1 MSRGAF
7 ILTGGTVTRLLAL
20 IFLLLPGPLLAEWPT
35 RTEEDEFFSLERAS
49 LEEALDIRTS
59 VASRSVMRLR
69 ETPGLVTVI
78 TREEIQTLAPRDLKD
93 VLKLIPEFDFGM
105 DVQGNL
111 GLGVRGNWANEG
123 KVLLLWDGQTYNETL
138 YSTVQFDRFPVDQIE
153 EIEIIKGPG
162 SALYGGFAEL
172 AVINIRTRSGKA
184 LNGSFAYAAYGQGE
198 RARARNYAGYA
209 FGKNHAWG
217 EFSAKAHWGEG
228 QRSDRRYTDF
238 NGASYNMNRAS
249 DLRPRSLNLH
259 AAGKDLSFRF
269 IADDYSMRDRDH
281 FGATLSTGSS
291 KVEFP
296 ALFAELRRTVY
307 LPWLIRLE
315 PHLNYTSARSWLE
328 KDSYFP
334 YEKTAQRV
342 TAGATAFRR
351 FGVATEIMAG
361 GEYFHDQ
368 VKVDPITAAASQYA
382 SGTDDAEYDNYAFFG
397 QANVNSDL
405 ANLVAGARYDKHS
418 RYGSSLV
425 PRLAVTKLVDDLNF
439 KAIFS
444 QAFRAPSIENIRL
457 NPEISPEK
465 ATSAEIEAGYKASDT
480 LYFSGSVFQ
489 TTIRHPIIYTYV
501 NGMETYRNYDR
512 TGTRGAGLA
521 VKFKNGPYRA
531 DLAYHCYSARSNRV
545 DVYSV
550 PGHGSYLLAFP
561 AHKFILNAAMPL
573 AKGLTF
579 NPAAIYLS
587 RRYGYAGDGTKVR
600 AFGEQVIA
608 DLNFQLKDRPLR
620 RLTLNLGVKDV
631 FKSGYAYVQPYDGG
645 HARLPAS
652 SREIFLKAGYEF

>member
-1 MSRGAF
+1 VKHLF
-7 ILTGGTVTRLLAL
+7 AL
-20 IFLLLPGPLLAEWPT
+20 VLLLLPGPLLAQWPA
-35 RTEEDEFFSLERAS
+35 RTEEDEFFGLERAS

-59 VASRSVMRLR
+59 VASRSAMRLR

-93 VLKLIPEFDFGM
+93 VLKLVPEFDFGM

-138 YSTVQFDRFPVDQIE
+138 YSTIQFDRFPVDQIE

-184 LNGSFAYAAYGQGE
+184 LNGSSSYAAYGQGE
-198 RARARNYAGYA
+198 LARARNYAGYS
-209 FGKNHAWG
+209 FGRAYGWG

-228 QRSDRRYTDF
+228 QRSDRRYTDL
-238 NGASYNMNRAS
+238 NGDSYNMNRAS

-259 AAGKDLSFRF
+259 AAGKAISFRF
-269 IADDYSMRDRDH
+269 IADDFALRNRDH
-281 FGATLSTGSS
+281 FGAMLSTGSS
-291 KVEFP
+291 KVKFP
-296 ALFAELRRTVY
+296 ALFAELRRSVY

-315 PHLNYTSARSWLE
+315 PHLSYSRAMSWLE
-328 KDSYFP
+328 KDEHFAYD
-334 YEKTAQRV
+334 KRTQRV

-351 FGVATEIMAG
+351 FGAGTEIMAG
-361 GEYFHDQ
+361 GEYFYDQ
-368 VKVDPITAAASQYA
+368 VKVDGITDAASQYLN
-382 SGTDDAEYDNYAFFG
+382 GTDEADYHNYAFFG
-397 QANVNSDL
+397 QANLNSEL

-418 RYGSSLV
+418 GYGASLV
-425 PRLAVTKLVDDLNF
+425 PRLAVTKLVSDVNF
-439 KAIFS
+439 KAIYS
-444 QAFRAPSIENIRL
+444 QAFRAPAIENIRL
-457 NPEISPEK
+457 AGDSGINIKPEK
-465 ATSAEIEAGYKASDT
+465 TTSLELEAGYKASET
-480 LYFSGSVFQ
+480 FYFSGSVFQ
-489 TTIRHPIIYTYV
+489 TTIRHPIIFTYV
-501 NGMETYRNYDR
+501 NGQETYRNYDR
-512 TGTRGAGLA
+512 TGTRGAGVA
-521 VKFKNGPYRA
+521 AKFKSGPYRA

-545 DVYSV
+545 DVYGV
-550 PGHGSYLLAFP
+550 PGHGSFLLGFP
-561 AHKFILNAAMPL
+561 VHKFILNGAMPL

-579 NPAAIYLS
+579 NPTAVYLS
-587 RRYGYAGDGTKVR
+587 RRYGYSGDGTGVK
-600 AFGEQVIA
+600 AFGEQVIT

-631 FKSGYAYVQPYDGG
+631 FKSGYAYIQPYDGG
-645 HARLPAS
+645 HARLPAP

>member
-1 MSRGAF
+1 MKHLFAF
-7 ILTGGTVTRLLAL
+7 VL
-20 IFLLLPGPLLAEWPT
+20 LLLPGPLLAQWPA

-59 VASRSVMRLR
+59 VASRSAMRLR

-93 VLKLIPEFDFGM
+93 VLKLVPEFDFGM

-138 YSTVQFDRFPVDQIE
+138 YSTIQFDRFPVDQIE

-172 AVINIRTRSGKA
+172 AVINIRTRAGKA
-184 LNGSFAYAAYGQGE
+184 LRGSSAYAAYGQGD
-198 RARARNYAGYA
+198 RARARSYAGYS
-209 FGKNHAWG
+209 FGGAYGWG
-217 EFSAKAHWGEG
+217 ELSAKAHWGEA

-238 NGASYNMNRAS
+238 DGASYNMNRAS

-259 AAGKDLSFRF
+259 AAGREFSFRF
-269 IADDYSMRDRDH
+269 IADDYSLRNRDH
-281 FGATLSTGSS
+281 FDAVLSTGSG
-291 KVEFP
+291 KVQFP
-296 ALFAELRRTVY
+296 AIFSEIRRSVH
-307 LPWLIRLE
+307 LPWLIRIE
-315 PHLNYTSARSWLE
+315 PHVNYTRSMAWLE
-328 KDSYFP
+328 KDAHDP
-334 YEKTAQRV
+334 YDKKTQRV
-342 TAGATAFRR
+342 TAGVTAFRR
-351 FGVATEIMAG
+351 FGIATEVIAG

-368 VKVDPITAAASQYA
+368 VKVDGITAAPSQYA
-382 SGTDDAEYDNYAFFG
+382 SGADEADYDNYAFFG
-397 QANVNSDL
+397 QANMSSDL

-418 RYGSSLV
+418 RYGASLV
-425 PRLAVTKLVDDLNF
+425 PRLAVTKLVNDVNF
-439 KAIFS
+439 KAIYS

-457 NPEISPEK
+457 SNDSGRTIKPEK
-465 ATSAEIEAGYKASDT
+465 ATSIELEAGYKASET
-480 LYFSGSVFQ
+480 FYLSGSVFQ

-501 NGMETYRNYDR
+501 NGLETYANYDR
-512 TGTRGAGLA
+512 TGTRGAGVA
-521 VKFKNGPYRA
+521 AKFKSGPYRA

-550 PGHGSYLLAFP
+550 PGHGSYLLGFP

-573 AKGLTF
+573 ANGLTF
-579 NPAAIYLS
+579 NPTAVYLS
-587 RRYGYAGDGTKVR
+587 RRYGYSGDGTGVT
-600 AFGEQVIA
+600 AFGEQVIT
-608 DLNFQLKDRPLR
+608 DLNFQLKDRLLR
-620 RLTLNLGVKDV
+620 RLTLNLGIKDI
-631 FKSGYAYVQPYDGG
+631 FKSGYAHVQPYDGG